1 MLTILGPFWLVFRPS
16 CCISFEIAIPKLIF
30 GDFRFGKSPF
40 STRFAFLISI
50 KRFFFVEGIY
60 MVSRLNIW
68 AFLCHFLNG
77 FSLQLFSHFVGHFCT
92 FFWSSGRIS
101 ESIFGPS
108 FQIEG
113 DIGPMF
119 SAVSGRF
126 EWGNYRR
133 ASAQFSVHFSLI
145 SRQVWSGI
153 FTEFMDKFLLGFH
166 LTAVNLELIFE
177 SISQL
182 IYGRRFWLNLMFFS
196 GGIWSTDWLV
206 FLSFS
211 NWYSIVFSQLFVV
224 ISKRTNFRWIYRTI
238 LVDLLSIFG
247 WFIWHLKLDSD
258 LFLDCV

>member
-126 EWGNYRR
+126 EWGKLSTSFCTIFSPFFTDFKTSLKWNIYWIYGQVFVGL
-133 ASAQFSVHFSLI
+133 SLDCGQFGVDFWKHFSVDLWSEILVEFDVFFGWDLVNWLI
-145 SRQVWSGI
+145 
-153 FTEFMDKFLLGFH
+153 GFFK
-166 LTAVNLELIFE
+166 LFKLIFD
-177 SISQL
+177 
-182 IYGRRFWLNLMFFS
+182 RFQP
-196 GGIWSTDWLV
+196 
-206 FLSFS
+206 
-211 NWYSIVFSQLFVV
+211 IVCCDF
-224 ISKRTNFRWIYRTI
+224 
-238 LVDLLSIFG
+238 
-247 WFIWHLKLDSD
+247 
-258 LFLDCV
+258 